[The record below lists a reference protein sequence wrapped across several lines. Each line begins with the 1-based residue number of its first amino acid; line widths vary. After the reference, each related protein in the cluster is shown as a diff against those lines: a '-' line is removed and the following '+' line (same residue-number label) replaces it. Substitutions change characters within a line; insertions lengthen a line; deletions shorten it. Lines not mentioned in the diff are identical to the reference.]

1 MEKKRIKR
9 ILLIDDDVFIVSLL
23 NLLLTKAGYQII
35 SATDGKDAIGILS
48 EQQVDLVIL
57 DLMMPEMDGI
67 VFLNW
72 LRQEAK
78 ATMPIVILTA
88 LVSAD
93 TEQQV
98 MDAGATALLCKP
110 IKVPDLLEKIQQLEK
125 SL

>member
-1 MEKKRIKR
+1 MDNNRIKR
-9 ILLIDDDVFIVSLL
+9 ILLIDDDVFIVRLL

-35 SATDGKDAIGILS
+35 SATNGKDAIGILT
-48 EQQVDLVIL
+48 EQQVDLVVL
-57 DLMMPEMDGI
+57 DLMMPEMDGMD
-67 VFLNW
+67 FLNW
-72 LRQEAK
+72 LRREAK

-98 MDAGATALLCKP
+98 MDAGATALLYKP
-110 IKVPDLLEKIQQLEK
+110 IKVPDLLEKIQQLEQ